1 MAGNKVNEKDIEKVL
16 SYSNNMR
23 VPYYL
28 MLSYLYYKR
37 DISIVSDGFFDN
49 MAKSM
54 LSDWDNISHMHKH
67 LITTDMLEAG
77 TYLGEYPLMVQDSA
91 DALIRDG
98 LKEVLK
104 TLKKRS
110 VAVQKKS
117 PRPSPSA
124 LKAAPSSLE
133 SFFEEK

>member
-1 MAGNKVNEKDIEKVL
+1 MAPKVNQKDIEKVL
-16 SYSNNMR
+16 SYYNNMR

-28 MLSYLYYKR
+28 MLSYLYYEK

-49 MAKSM
+49 MAKDM
-54 LSDWDNISHMHKH
+54 LSDWENISHMHKH

-91 DALIRDG
+91 EALVKNG

-104 TLKKRS
+104 KLKKRS
-110 VAVQKKS
+110 VAVQKHS
-117 PRPSPSA
+117 PAKPSA
-124 LKAAPSSLE
+124 SEQSSSLE
-133 SFFEEK
+133 SFFK

>member
-1 MAGNKVNEKDIEKVL
+1 MAGKIKEKDMVSEANIEKVL

-49 MAKSM
+49 MAKHM
-54 LSDWDNISHMHKH
+54 LSNYESIEHMHKY

-91 DALIRDG
+91 DALYRDG

-104 TLKKRS
+104 TLRQNAMKRS
-110 VAVQKKS
+110 EVDQH
-117 PRPSPSA
+117 PSETMTAS
-124 LKAAPSSLE
+124 SSLE
-133 SFFEEK
+133 NFF